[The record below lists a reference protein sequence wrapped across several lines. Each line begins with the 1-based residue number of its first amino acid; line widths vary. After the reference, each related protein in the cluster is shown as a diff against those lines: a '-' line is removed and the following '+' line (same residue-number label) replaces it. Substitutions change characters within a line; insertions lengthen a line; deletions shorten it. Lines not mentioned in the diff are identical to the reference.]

1 MAQENGIFGKK
12 LPLILLV
19 VLALNLLLL
28 LYVSFFK
35 RDALWLETLK
45 VGGSSNMQLV
55 QKLYSSDGYKQ
66 QQQAAI

>member
-1 MAQENGIFGKK
+1 MTQEHGMFGKK

-35 RDALWLETLK
+35 NDA
-45 VGGSSNMQLV
+45 V
-55 QKLYSSDGYKQ
+55 
-66 QQQAAI
+66 